1 MAARSK
7 RAKRESR
14 QRRSLSLLTR
24 AVERYQLVEQN
35 EALRQAI
42 AREQN
47 TRAYSETVLKAVIA
61 QHGPQTFTKGTLEQV
76 MEDDDQVLRV
86 ESVKDSQ
93 PEEYVAKVITKAE
106 AQAAMQVKASV
117 KDNTPKVEITTVH
130 EADVD
135 AAIAAVEGS
144 AQTFVEQ
151 AETQSVGDETV

>member
-24 AVERYQLVEQN
+24 AVERYQLIEQN

-106 AQAAMQVKASV
+106 AQAAMTVKASV
-117 KDNTPKVEITTVH
+117 KDNTPAITIEKVPDET
-130 EADVD
+130 VD
-135 AAIAAVEGS
+135 AAIEAASKQVD
-144 AQTFVEQ
+144 TFVEQ
-151 AETQSVGDETV
+151 AVGDETI